1 MKTQWMFVMMM
12 VLLGWT
18 ASYSQTNVEYGL
30 SGGMGLSNFIPK
42 GIGASLSDLGLLN
55 HDPIMAY
62 SLNAYIG
69 VRPSRKFGLSF
80 EPGYSRRGGKV
91 GILPGVIPMDATW
104 KMEYVQLPAMLDFY
118 VTDRISISAGPELS
132 WRVDSNADYLGM
144 ISPKL
149 DHKFSAGI
157 LAGVHVAVHQNI
169 DLGVRYHRAL
179 TPVASIDLPGIGE
192 WIKPQLSLY
201 NQYVQVVARY
211 RF

>member
-1 MKTQWMFVMMM
+1 MLAMMM
-12 VLLGWT
+12 VLFGWT
-18 ASYSQTNVEYGL
+18 ISYSQSNVQYGL
-30 SGGMGLSNFIPK
+30 SGGIGMSNFIPK
-42 GIGASLSDLGLLN
+42 GLGTTLNDLGLLN

-62 SLNAYIG
+62 SLNAYISL
-69 VRPSRKFGLSF
+69 RPSRRFGLSF
-80 EPGYSRRGGKV
+80 EPGYSRRGGKL
-91 GILPGVIPMDATW
+91 GLLPGIIPVDATW
-104 KMEYVQLPAMLDFY
+104 KMEYIQIPAMLDFHL
-118 VTDRISISAGPELS
+118 TDRISVSAGPELS
-132 WRVDSNADYLGM
+132 WRVDSNADYLEL

-157 LAGVHVAVHQNI
+157 LAGIHVALQKNI
-169 DLGVRYHRAL
+169 DVGVRYHRSL